1 MHLSNALAVAENFD
15 AEGLH
20 SVIVNVLQMILVDA
34 PVLSPHAFPQLEPYL
49 PLEVDAL
56 IHSEV
61 RMFVI
66 SSGVRFGPSPDIIH
80 G

>member
-1 MHLSNALAVAENFD
+1 MHLSNAIGVADNFD

-20 SVIVNVLQMILVDA
+20 NITTNVLQMVLVDA
-34 PVLSPHAFPQLEPYL
+34 LVLSPHAFSQLEPYL